1 MILGIWAWGQEFKF
15 SLMSEGLNLSFEA
28 IYFIMNISYQSFQL
42 QIKNK
47 VEGVVHR
54 CDEGEECSP
63 ARYLENGKICIES
76 ILLVVKNND

>member
-1 MILGIWAWGQEFKF
+1 
-15 SLMSEGLNLSFEA
+15 
-28 IYFIMNISYQSFQL
+28 MNISYRGFQL

-47 VEGVVHR
+47 TEGVVRR
-54 CDEGEECSP
+54 CDEGEECPP